1 MDAMDRF
8 VSVEYENWYTI
19 DEHIQLMYT
28 DAGHIIGSAAVHL
41 KITENGQTKR
51 LTFSGDVGRYRDL
64 ILKAPQTFLQADYV
78 IIESTY
84 GNSLH
89 DVNNTTPD
97 QLLQWIEK
105 ACLQKKGK
113 LIIPA
118 FSVGRTQEILFALN
132 QLEIENRLPENYYVD
147 SPLSVD
153 ATRIVKNYP
162 NYFNNAIQKVLE
174 VDKDPFSFKGLK
186 MIKSVEE
193 SKMLNFKNGPLVIIS
208 ASGMA
213 DAGRVKHHISNN
225 IESSRNT
232 IVFSGYCEPRSVG
245 GKLLNS
251 AKEIKLY
258 GVVHEVNA
266 EIGVIRSMSAH
277 GDYNDLIQFL
287 SCQDA
292 SKVKQLFLVHGEYE
306 VQQAFEQK
314 LYNKGFTNTIIPA
327 LHQQVELV

>member
-1 MDAMDRF
+1 
-8 VSVEYENWYTI
+8 
-19 DEHIQLMYT
+19 
-28 DAGHIIGSAAVHL
+28 
-41 KITENGQTKR
+41 
-51 LTFSGDVGRYRDL
+51 
-64 ILKAPQTFLQADYV
+64 
-78 IIESTY
+78 
-84 GNSLH
+84 
-89 DVNNTTPD
+89 
-97 QLLQWIEK
+97 
-105 ACLQKKGK
+105 
-113 LIIPA
+113 
-118 FSVGRTQEILFALN
+118 
-132 QLEIENRLPENYYVD
+132 
-147 SPLSVD
+147 
-153 ATRIVKNYP
+153 
-162 NYFNNAIQKVLE
+162 
-174 VDKDPFSFKGLK
+174 
-186 MIKSVEE
+186 
-193 SKMLNFKNGPLVIIS
+193 
-208 ASGMA
+208 MA

-245 GKLLNS
+245 GKLLNG

-258 GVVHEVNA
+258 GAVHEVNA